1 VTALRL
7 ERVEAIARWQD
18 CPTLG
23 RDDAAV
29 VVDVLRATTSM
40 AQAAANGVSRLLPV
54 GDLDTAQ
61 RLKSQHPAWLLVGER
76 DNRPPPGFD
85 RGNSPWEWNDADR
98 GRVVVWTT
106 SNGTAALE
114 AAQGAGRLAA
124 AALVNRAA
132 AVRWLE
138 QVGARRVVLIA
149 AGEHGR
155 PAAEDVLACGAI
167 AAALPEHTWS
177 TDAATAVRAFWAA
190 EAHLAEALAATP
202 HGRQL
207 VSGGFA
213 RDVDFAARL
222 DTVSVLLV
230 RQRQGSGWLAPWP
243 PPV

>member
-1 VTALRL
+1 VTTSRL
-7 ERVEAIARWQD
+7 EWVEAVARWQD

-29 VVDVLRATTSM
+29 VVDVLRATTAM
-40 AQAAANGVSRLLPV
+40 AQAAAHGVTRILPV
-54 GDLDTAQ
+54 GDLETAR
-61 RLKSQHPAWLLVGER
+61 RLKSQHPEWLLVGER

-85 RGNSPWEWNDADR
+85 RGNSPGEWTHADR

-124 AALVNRAA
+124 AALVNRTAT
-132 AVRWLE
+132 VRWLG

-155 PAAEDVLACGAI
+155 GAPEDLLACGAI
-167 AAALPEHTWS
+167 AAALPEHAWS
-177 TDAATAVRAFWAA
+177 ADAATAVRAFWAA
-190 EAHLAEALAATP
+190 EARLAEALAATP

-207 VSGGFA
+207 VLGGYGH
-213 RDVDFAARL
+213 DVDFAARL
-222 DTVSVLLV
+222 DAVDALLV

-243 PPV
+243 PPG